1 MAVALKK
8 DCLPRQNMEFCVVTG
23 EAKRV
28 PRNAEGPS
36 FCLLTTKGFEG
47 MKRTFTS
54 VCLFFFLFSLC
65 PAVFASTRDYA
76 PLLHLPRWLPLD
88 QRHDTILKRQLQQSL
103 AAHPDWRRL
112 IEEKKMAVGLVD
124 LASPT
129 GPRFA
134 SVNGST
140 MMYAASL
147 PKIAVLLTAFVA
159 FEEKTLPE
167 TEEIY
172 DDLNYMIR
180 LSSNTAATR
189 MIDRLGLDK
198 IATVLTDPRFKL
210 FDPARGGGLWV
221 GKRYAKSGMRH
232 PDPIAG
238 LSHGATADQVCRFY
252 YLLAAGKIINPRR
265 SAQMLDILADSMIH
279 HKFVGALEKLAPAA
293 RLYRK
298 SGTWHNYHADSVL
311 VWGQPQ
317 RRYILVALVQ
327 DEAGGRILGDLV
339 PEIEKLVVPATVRA
353 ASVERK
359 EENRVTG
366 PRRLAAQ

>member
-1 MAVALKK
+1 
-8 DCLPRQNMEFCVVTG
+8 
-23 EAKRV
+23 
-28 PRNAEGPS
+28 
-36 FCLLTTKGFEG
+36 
-47 MKRTFTS
+47 MKRTLSS

-65 PAVFASTRDYA
+65 PAVFASTRDYV
-76 PLLHLPRWLPLD
+76 PLLRLSYWRPLE
-88 QRHDTILKRQLQQSL
+88 QRTDANLERLLQSSL
-103 AAHPDWRRL
+103 AAHPDWSRL
-112 IEEKKMAVGLVD
+112 IKKKKMAVGLVD

-159 FEEKTLPE
+159 FEEGTLPE

-180 LSSNTAATR
+180 LSSNSAATR

-198 IATVLTDPRFKL
+198 IAAVLTDPRYKL

-221 GKRYAKSGMRH
+221 GKRYAKRGERH

-327 DEAGGRILGDLV
+327 DDSGGRILSDLV
-339 PEIEKLVVPATVRA
+339 PEIEKLVVPAAVRA
-353 ASVERK
+353 ASGERK
-359 EENRVTG
+359 GKDRITVPG
-366 PRRLAAQ
+366 RLAAQ